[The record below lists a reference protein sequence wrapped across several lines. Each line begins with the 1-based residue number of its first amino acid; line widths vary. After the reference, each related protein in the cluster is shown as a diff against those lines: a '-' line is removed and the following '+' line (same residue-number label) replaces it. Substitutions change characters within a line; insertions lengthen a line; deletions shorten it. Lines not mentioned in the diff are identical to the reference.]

1 MGTIEPPPYDS
12 RASGGPPGL
21 RRAVTGTQRSEKR
34 IPGETTRNTAT
45 ILALLLAA
53 SLLGLPA
60 LAQQN
65 IIARAIGGGPND
77 MPATDADI
85 NDPTQVAVDTTGNY
99 YFAAYNQN
107 RVFKVSTSGALTVV
121 AGNGD
126 PGYAGDG
133 VPGGASNALL
143 NGPWGVAVDGSGNV
157 YIADENNC
165 VIRKVE
171 TTNTITTIAGQAG
184 LCGYNGTGS
193 PATSIDLNIPA
204 GMAADSSGTS
214 TISEY
219 AGTGPPAIAAMAAW
233 RRVRS
238 SLIAVSSANPGG
250 AWLSCFP
257 GGCDPHFDK

>member
-1 MGTIEPPPYDS
+1 M
-12 RASGGPPGL
+12 
-21 RRAVTGTQRSEKR
+21 
-34 IPGETTRNTAT
+34 RNTTT

-65 IIARAIGGGPND
+65 IITTAIGGGPND

-107 RVFKVSTSGALTVV
+107 RAFKVSTSGTLTVV
-121 AGNGD
+121 AGNGH

-143 NGPWGVAVDGSGNV
+143 NWPWGVAVDGSGNV

-165 VIRKVE
+165 VVRKVD

-193 PATSIDLNIPA
+193 PATSIDLNVPA
-204 GMAADSSGTS
+204 GLAVDSSGNLYIVDAANNLVHKLVVSTS
-214 TISEY
+214 TISNY

-233 RRVRS
+233 RRARS

-250 AWLSCFP
+250 AWLSGFP
-257 GGCDPHFDK
+257 GGCDPHFDR